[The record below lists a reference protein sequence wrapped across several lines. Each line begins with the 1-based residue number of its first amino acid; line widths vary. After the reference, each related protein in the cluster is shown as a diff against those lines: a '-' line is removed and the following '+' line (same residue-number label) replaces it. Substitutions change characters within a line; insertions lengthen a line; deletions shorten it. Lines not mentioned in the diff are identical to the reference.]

1 MTQLNRRNFIKS
13 TAAIS
18 TFTIVSPGI
27 AFGSKANSAIRMGII
42 GCGGR
47 GTGVISSM
55 SQHTNT
61 NIVAMADLFRDK
73 LDAAKIRL
81 DARNREKGFPEIAES
96 STYVGSQAYLQ
107 LLENQE
113 VDAVLISS
121 PAYTHADFMEA
132 ATAAGKHVYCEKPV
146 SPDTAGCRKMERVGA
161 RYDKKLSMTI
171 GFQIRYATPYVQM
184 VERIHRGDI
193 GKILSAQLY
202 YLSAQTRV
210 HETPGKSYDEKRIRN
225 QYLFHSLSGGTLLDQ
240 SIHMLDVCNWALG
253 EHPKSAIGTGGM
265 DASQKLGDTWKHFQ
279 VAYEYPSTN
288 VLVQATQYGTQWGGV
303 CAKFIG
309 TEGIAEAYYSGGV
322 FISGK
327 NPWDSG
333 IIRNADSEPTEE
345 QRRTG
350 AFTSS
355 LHDADLN
362 KGTAFIKSIETG
374 KYLNDTFSGV
384 ESTLTAI
391 MGREAA
397 MSGEKTRWDNLRFA
411 SQSLDPKLNLS
422 QFDPE

>member
-1 MTQLNRRNFIKS
+1 MTHLNRRKFIKS

-18 TFTIVSPGI
+18 TITVVSPSI

-55 SQHTNT
+55 SEHTHI
-61 NIVAMADLFRDK
+61 NIVAMADLFSDK
-73 LDAAKIRL
+73 LEFAKTRL
-81 DARNREKGFPEIAES
+81 DAKNREKGFPEIAKA
-96 STYVGSQAYLQ
+96 STYVGSKAYMQ
-107 LLENQE
+107 LLDNQE

-121 PAYTHADFMEA
+121 PAYTHAGFMEA
-132 ATAAGKHVYCEKPV
+132 AAAAGKHIYCEKPV
-146 SPDTAGCRKMERVGA
+146 SPDVAGCRKMEKVGE

-171 GFQIRYATPYVQM
+171 GFQIRYATPYAQM

-193 GKILSAQLY
+193 GKVLSAQLY
-202 YLSAQTRV
+202 YLSGQIRV
-210 HETPGKSYDEKRIRN
+210 HDTPGKSYDEKRIRN
-225 QYLFHSLSGGTLLDQ
+225 QYLFHALSGGTLLDQ
-240 SIHMLDVCNWALG
+240 SIHMLDVCNWALR
-253 EHPKSAIGTGGM
+253 EHPQCAIGTGGI
-265 DASQKLGDTWKHFQ
+265 DPSQSLGDTWKHFQ

-288 VLVQATQYGTQWGGV
+288 VMVQATQYGTQWGGV

-309 TEGIAEAYYSGGV
+309 TEGTAEAYYTGGV
-322 FISGK
+322 YISGK

-333 IIRNADSEPTEE
+333 VIRNADSEPTEE

-355 LHDADLN
+355 LHDADRN
-362 KGTAFIKSIETG
+362 KGSAFIQSIETG
-374 KYLNDTFSGV
+374 NYLNDTFSGV
-384 ESTLTAI
+384 GSTLTAI

-397 MSGEKTRWDNLRFA
+397 MSGEKVMWDNLRL
-411 SQSLDPKLNLS
+411 SSHRLDPKLNLS
-422 QFDPE
+422 QFDPV